1 MFVVNNLIIN
11 FRSRDKIME
20 PGIREFFKRIV
31 ATLSLLIL
39 WMMINLTLG
48 LKFNFAFFET
58 KVQWYNIV
66 FYVWLIASFIMLT
79 WICIRIWKKPIE
91 NLND

>member
-1 MFVVNNLIIN
+1 
-11 FRSRDKIME
+11 ME

-31 ATLSLLIL
+31 TTLSLLIL

-48 LKFNFAFFET
+48 IKYDYAFFET
-58 KVQWYNIV
+58 KIYWYNIV
-66 FYVWLIASFIMLT
+66 FYLWMVVSTVALIWVCLK
-79 WICIRIWKKPIE
+79 IWKKPIE